1 MTLIGWCHTEMR
13 DVKQQPEG
21 VQRFASE
28 YDGFDPVGFI
38 YYFIAPCIQ
47 TKKTKQWGAPS
58 RKIETNLGLK
68 KI

>member
-21 VQRFASE
+21 VQRFE

-47 TKKTKQWGAPS
+47 TKK
-58 RKIETNLGLK
+58 K
-68 KI
+68 KK